1 MIFAA
6 KEAVEKKAQEKE
18 RRRILDALERDGIL
32 NLLDRHG
39 VELPP
44 EIKNDLNGSGSRRP

>member
-18 RRRILDALERDGIL
+18 RRRIL
-32 NLLDRHG
+32 NLLERHG

-44 EIKNDLNGSGSRRP
+44 DVVNDLNRNGSRRS